1 MHIQYVETLIKT
13 LIILPVMKED
23 IRKEI
28 LGDLQGAIAILT
40 TRESKDIE
48 ELKTLSDHSIED
60 IAVQK
65 DLELVSV
72 TVLLY
77 SIYKTVTGIDAKI
90 YDQLLKELQN
100 AASSLEQRNL
110 SRYNSSI
117 KKLYEIIRTSDTKVK
132 EHLNDVMHAARIKKG
147 ATLLQRGLSIGQAA
161 GLMGLSNWELQQY
174 AGKSTALDQ
183 HTEKIPAQT
192 RMKKAL
198 QLFGV
203 A

>member
-1 MHIQYVETLIKT
+1 MLSF
-13 LIILPVMKED
+13 LSMKED

-28 LGDLQGAIAILT
+28 MNDLQGAVSILEQ
-40 TRESKDIE
+40 REDKDIE
-48 ELKTLSDHSIED
+48 ELKILSDHAIED

-77 SIYKTVTGIDAKI
+77 SIYKVISCMQASS
-90 YDQLLKELQN
+90 YDQLLQELGT
-100 AASSLEQRNL
+100 AKTSLEQRNL
-110 SRYNSSI
+110 GKYNSSI
-117 KKLYEIIRTSDTKVK
+117 KKSYEIIRTCDTKVK

-161 GLMGLSNWELQQY
+161 GLMGLSNWDLQQY
-174 AGKSTALDQ
+174 AGKTTALDQ
-183 HTEKIPAQT
+183 HTEKIPADE
-192 RMKKAL
+192 RLKKAL

-203 A
+203 K

>member
-1 MHIQYVETLIKT
+1 
-13 LIILPVMKED
+13 MKED

-28 LGDLQGAIAILT
+28 LNDLQGAISILEQ
-40 TRESKDIE
+40 REDKDIE
-48 ELKTLSDHSIED
+48 ELKTLSDHAIED

-77 SIYKTVTGIDAKI
+77 SIYKVVSCMQASS

-100 AASSLEQRNL
+100 ATDGLEQRNL
-110 SRYNSSI
+110 GKYNTSI
-117 KKLYEIIRTSDTKVK
+117 KKLYELVRKCNAKVK

-147 ATLLQRGLSIGQAA
+147 ATLLQRGLSLGQAA

-183 HTEKIPAQT
+183 HTEKIPAAE
-192 RMKKAL
+192 RLKEAL

-203 A
+203 KS

>member
-1 MHIQYVETLIKT
+1 
-13 LIILPVMKED
+13 MKED

-28 LGDLQGAIAILT
+28 LNDLQGALAILQ

-77 SIYKTVTGIDAKI
+77 SIYKVVSCMEEKN
-90 YDQLLKELQN
+90 YEQLLQELQN
-100 AASSLEQRNL
+100 AKAGLEQRNL
-110 SRYNSSI
+110 SKYNGSI
-117 KKLYEIIRTSDTKVK
+117 KKLYELIRKCNAQVK
-132 EHLNDVMHAARIKKG
+132 EHLNDVMQAARIKKG
-147 ATLLQRGLSIGQAA
+147 ATLLQRGLSLGQAA

-183 HTEKIPAQT
+183 HIEKIPAQN

>member
-1 MHIQYVETLIKT
+1 
-13 LIILPVMKED
+13 MKED

-28 LGDLQGAIAILT
+28 LNDLQGAISILEQ
-40 TRESKDIE
+40 RETKDIE
-48 ELKTLSDHSIED
+48 ELKTLSDHAIED

-65 DLELVSV
+65 DLELVSI

-77 SIYKTVTGIDAKI
+77 SIYKTVTSIDAKV
-90 YDQLLKELQN
+90 YDRLLQELGT
-100 AASSLEQRNL
+100 AKTSLEQRNL
-110 SRYNSSI
+110 GKYNASI
-117 KKLYEIIRTSDTKVK
+117 KKLYEIIRTCDTKVK

-147 ATLLQRGLSIGQAA
+147 TTLLQRGLSIGQAA

-183 HTEKIPAQT
+183 HTEKIPADE
-192 RMKKAL
+192 RLKEAL

-203 A
+203 K

>member
-1 MHIQYVETLIKT
+1 
-13 LIILPVMKED
+13 MKED

-28 LGDLQGAIAILT
+28 LNDLQGAIIILQ

-77 SIYKTVTGIDAKI
+77 SIYKVVSCMEEKN
-90 YDQLLKELQN
+90 YDQLLQELQN
-100 AASSLEQRNL
+100 AKISLEQRNL
-110 SRYNSSI
+110 GKYNGSI
-117 KKLYEIIRTSDTKVK
+117 KKLYELIRKCNAQVK

-183 HTEKIPAQT
+183 HTEKIPAQN

>member
-1 MHIQYVETLIKT
+1 
-13 LIILPVMKED
+13 MKED

-77 SIYKTVTGIDAKI
+77 SIYKTVTSIDAKI

-132 EHLNDVMHAARIKKG
+132 EHLNDVMQAARIKKG

>member
-1 MHIQYVETLIKT
+1 
-13 LIILPVMKED
+13 MKED

-28 LGDLQGAIAILT
+28 LNDLQGAIAILQ

-48 ELKTLSDHSIED
+48 ELKTLSDHAIED
-60 IAVQK
+60 IAIQK

-77 SIYKTVTGIDAKI
+77 SIYKTVTCIDAKA

-100 AASSLEQRNL
+100 ATLGLEQRNL
-110 SRYNSSI
+110 GKYNSSI
-117 KKLYEIIRTSDTKVK
+117 RKLYDLIRSCNAQVK

-174 AGKSTALDQ
+174 AGKTTALDQ
-183 HTEKIPAQT
+183 HTEKIPADE
-192 RMKKAL
+192 RLKEAL

-203 A
+203 K

>member
-1 MHIQYVETLIKT
+1 
-13 LIILPVMKED
+13 MKED

-28 LGDLQGAIAILT
+28 LHDLQGAISILET
-40 TRESKDIE
+40 KEAKDIE
-48 ELKTLSDHSIED
+48 ELKTLSDHAIED

-77 SIYKTVTGIDAKI
+77 SIYKVVSCMETTS
-90 YDQLLKELQN
+90 YTQLLQELKN
-100 AASSLEQRNL
+100 AQLSLEQRNL
-110 SRYNSSI
+110 GKYNGSI
-117 KKLYEIIRTSDTKVK
+117 KRLYGLVRKCNAQVK
-132 EHLNDVMHAARIKKG
+132 EHLNDVMQAARIKKG
-147 ATLLQRGLSIGQAA
+147 ATLLQHGLSIGQAA

-174 AGKSTALDQ
+174 AGKTTALDQ
-183 HTEKIPAQT
+183 HTENIPAQN

>member
-1 MHIQYVETLIKT
+1 
-13 LIILPVMKED
+13 MKED

-28 LGDLQGAIAILT
+28 IYDLQGAISILET
-40 TRESKDIE
+40 KEAKDIE
-48 ELKTLSDHSIED
+48 ELKTLSDHAIED

-77 SIYKTVTGIDAKI
+77 SIYKIVSGMEERSYDLLLQELKNAKI
-90 YDQLLKELQN
+90 
-100 AASSLEQRNL
+100 SLEQRNL
-110 SRYNSSI
+110 GKYNGSI
-117 KKLYEIIRTSDTKVK
+117 KKLYEIVRQCNVQVK
-132 EHLNDVMHAARIKKG
+132 EHLNDVMQAARIKKG
-147 ATLLQRGLSIGQAA
+147 TVLLQRGLSIGQAA

-174 AGKSTALDQ
+174 AGKTTVLDQ
-183 HTEKIPAQT
+183 HTEKIPAQN

>member
-1 MHIQYVETLIKT
+1 
-13 LIILPVMKED
+13 MKED
-23 IRKEI
+23 IRKELI
-28 LGDLQGAIAILT
+28 NDLKGAISILE

-48 ELKTLSDHSIED
+48 ELKTLSDHAIED

-77 SIYKTVTGIDAKI
+77 SIYKTVTCIDAKA

-100 AASSLEQRNL
+100 ASMSLEQRNL
-110 SRYNSSI
+110 GKYNAAI
-117 KKLYEIIRTSDTKVK
+117 KKLYDLIRTCNAQVK
-132 EHLNDVMHAARIKKG
+132 EHLNDVMQAARIKKG

-174 AGKSTALDQ
+174 AGKTTALDQ